1 MRTARTGIRQ
11 ALSPSLNLAGQL
23 TLSKVMGPLR
33 DPNPRGTLWLYSPH
47 ETVQAE
53 AGSIFNAK
61 TPSASPAKP
70 VELTLE
76 GYPEGHDFHPLGV
89 KVYPS
94 YGRNASNVYVVN
106 HARHHSV
113 IEQFVL
119 SPDAPTSIRHVRTLE
134 SPSFVSPNALALTSP
149 DSFYV
154 TNDHLFTRRFSGLFA
169 IIETLLGLPFSYT
182 EHVVLDSSPFTTQ
195 PVFSTEKVATLVAF
209 SNGISISANGTLVA
223 IASTSLSR
231 VHFYTRDLTTNALA
245 PKTTVSLPFVPDN
258 IDFDDEDN
266 LIVAGHP
273 HFPTLT
279 KVVTGEAP
287 YAPGWVISVTLGE
300 GHGRT
305 KWDADAPVSASS
317 LIPAPK
323 NAKLRTLLQTDGQLI
338 CATTT
343 GLYDNHSGELYVAGL
358 YASPGVIVCKP

>member
-1 MRTARTGIRQ
+1 
-11 ALSPSLNLAGQL
+11 
-23 TLSKVMGPLR
+23 MGPLR

-53 AGSIFNAK
+53 AGSILNAK
-61 TPSASPAKP
+61 TPSAPPAKP

-119 SPDAPTSIRHVRTLE
+119 SPDAPTSIRFVRTLE

-182 EHVVLDSSPFTTQ
+182 EHVVLDPSPFTTQ
-195 PVFSTEKVATLVAF
+195 PIFSTEKVATLVAF

-231 VHFYTRDLTTNALA
+231 IHFYTRDLTTNALA

-300 GHGRT
+300 GHART
-305 KWDADAPVSASS
+305 KWDAEAPVSASS

-343 GLYDNHSGELYVAGL
+343 GLYDKHSGELYVAGL